1 MKNLLILFSLL
12 FSFVLS
18 SLIIGC
24 GGGGSDD
31 LSLGGITPDD
41 VDCLNDPDL
50 NHVEPLPPGIYPD
63 EYVTEAGTFIRCENI
78 DVRRYAD
85 GTLVGT
91 WTGSFNDELYKL
103 LRIAEEACDLG
114 TEKLPNYAADW
125 VVTDVTAGD
134 MPYYDICIR
143 IDLIPGSIFCQQ
155 LSGEDQVTE
164 RQIRYGRV
172 VNTRVSVND
181 ESCTLEEE

>member
-1 MKNLLILFSLL
+1 MKNLLIFVFASLF
-12 FSFVLS
+12 
-18 SLIIGC
+18 LIISC

-50 NHVEPLPPGIYPD
+50 NHVEPLPPGMYPS
-63 EYVTEAGTFIRCENI
+63 EFVTEKGKFIRCENF

-91 WTGSFNDELYKL
+91 WTGDFNHELYTL
-103 LRIAEEACDLG
+103 LQIAQEACDLG
-114 TEKLPNYAADW
+114 TEELPNYAADW
-125 VVTDVTAGD
+125 VVTDVTAEGL
-134 MPYYDICIR
+134 PYYDICVR

-164 RQIRYGRV
+164 RQIQYGRV
-172 VNTRVSVND
+172 VNTAVSVND
-181 ESCTLEEE
+181 EMCTEEEE